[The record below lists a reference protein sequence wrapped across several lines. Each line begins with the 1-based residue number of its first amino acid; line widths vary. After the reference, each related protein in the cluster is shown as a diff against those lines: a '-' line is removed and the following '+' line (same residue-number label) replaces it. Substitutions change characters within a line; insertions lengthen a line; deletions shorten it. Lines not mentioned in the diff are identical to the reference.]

1 MLLFGMINWMF
12 TWLRPDGAITHA
24 QMAPIVSELFFGGL
38 QAVVAQAAQPKQR
51 ERRSARV
58 VLMNN

>member
-1 MLLFGMINWMF
+1 M
-12 TWLRPDGAITHA
+12 RDEQCA
-24 QMAPIVSELFFGGL
+24 ELIPHF
-38 QAVVAQAAQPKQR
+38 AQPKQR